1 MTTMN
6 RKLIKVLL
14 LSGLLLLS
22 FLADAQLNIYVVKFK
37 DKNNSPYSLSRPTEF
52 LTQKSIDRRLRQ
64 HINLNSE
71 DLPINPTYKSAITAL
86 EIKVRLDLKWFNS
99 LVIQTTTDKIPQ
111 VSALNFVESVSSLGP
126 IPSPLQATAKPFF
139 RNESTTNP
147 YFKNATTATDYG
159 QAKAQ
164 IEQMGG
170 QLLHGM
176 GLMGQG
182 MTIAVLD
189 AGFSNLYTL
198 AIFDSIRIN
207 GRIKGVHDFT
217 YMPNF
222 LTSLDETHGTEVL
235 STMAGWLNN
244 IQIGTAPNADFYL
257 LRTEDNTSET
267 PVEEY
272 NWAAGAAYAD
282 SVGADIITSSLGYYV
297 FDASYSAFSH
307 SYNDLDG
314 RTTFVTRAAAK
325 AANRG
330 ILVVNAAGNE
340 GATSWKHIIAPADAD
355 TLLAI
360 GAVNTLGIAASFT
373 SLGPSFDGRVKPDI
387 AACGWGTTIAN
398 PVNNSLITGNGTSF
412 ATPLTA
418 GLCACLWQGNPGV
431 KNTDI
436 INALRFT
443 ASQSI
448 SPDNVLGFGVA
459 NFYRAYLLLKKQN
472 NKASS
477 NKPIYLIS
485 ANPFPER
492 MELIITTPSTSG
504 WMVDIY
510 TIQGKL
516 VERYANVAANQP
528 LIIGNKLISGAY
540 ILRIISGNKIA
551 IEKIIKN

>member
-1 MTTMN
+1 MN
-6 RKLIKVLL
+6 RKLIKAIL

-37 DKNNSPYSLSRPTEF
+37 DKNNSPFSLSRPTEF

-71 DLPINPTYKSAITAL
+71 DLPINPAYKSAITAL
-86 EIKVRLDLKWFNS
+86 GIKVRLDLKWFNS
-99 LVIQTTTDKIPQ
+99 LVIQTTANKIPQ
-111 VSALNFVESVSSLGP
+111 VTALNFVESVLSLGP
-126 IPSPLQATAKPFF
+126 IPSNLQATVKPFF
-139 RNESTTNP
+139 KTESTTNP

-164 IEQMGG
+164 IEQVGG

-176 GLMGQG
+176 GFKGQG

-244 IQIGTAPNADFYL
+244 VQIGTAPNADFYL

-297 FDASYSAFSH
+297 FDAAYSAFSH
-307 SYNDLDG
+307 TYNDLNG
-314 RTTFVTRAAAK
+314 RTTIVTRAAAK

-340 GATSWKHIIAPADAD
+340 GSTSWQHIIAPADAD

-360 GAVNTLGIAASFT
+360 GAVNTSGVAAAFT

-418 GLCACLWQGNPGV
+418 GLCACLWQGNPNA

-448 SPDNVLGFGVA
+448 APDNVLGYGIA
-459 NFYRAYLLLKKQN
+459 NFYSAYLLLRKQQSN
-472 NKASS
+472 TST
-477 NKPIYLIS
+477 NKPAYLIS
-485 ANPFPER
+485 ANPFQER
-492 MELIITTPSTSG
+492 MELIITTPSASG
-504 WMVDIY
+504 WMVDVY

-516 VERYANVAANQP
+516 VERYASVASNRP

>member
-1 MTTMN
+1 MN
-6 RKLIKVLL
+6 RKLIKALL
-14 LSGLLLLS
+14 LPGLLLLS
-22 FLADAQLNIYVVKFK
+22 FLANAQLNIYVVNFK

-52 LTQKSIDRRLRQ
+52 LTQKSIDRRKRQ

-71 DLPINPTYKSAITAL
+71 DLPINPAYKSAITAL

-99 LVIQTTTDKIPQ
+99 IVIQTTADKIPK
-111 VSALNFVESVSSLGP
+111 VTALNFVESVLSLGP
-126 IPSPLQATAKPFF
+126 IPSNFQATVKPFF
-139 RNESTTNP
+139 KNESTTNP

-164 IEQMGG
+164 IEQVGG
-170 QLLHGM
+170 QLLHDM
-176 GLMGQG
+176 GFKGQG

-244 IQIGTAPNADFYL
+244 VQIGTAPNADFYL

-297 FDASYSAFSH
+297 FDAAYSAFNH
-307 SYNDLDG
+307 TYNDLNG
-314 RTTFVTRAAAK
+314 RTTIVSRAAAK

-330 ILVVNAAGNE
+330 ILVINAAGNE
-340 GATSWKHIIAPADAD
+340 GGTNWQHIIAPADAD

-360 GAVNTLGIAASFT
+360 GAVNTSGVAAAFT
-373 SLGPSFDGRVKPDI
+373 SIGPSFDGRVKPDI

-418 GLCACLWQGNPGV
+418 GLCACLWQGNPNA
-431 KNTDI
+431 KNIDI

-448 SPDNVLGFGVA
+448 APDNVLGYGIA
-459 NFYRAYLLLKKQN
+459 NFYKAYLLLKKQN
-472 NKASS
+472 NTTSA
-477 NKPIYLIS
+477 NKPVYLIS

-492 MELIITTPSTSG
+492 MELIITTPSSSG
-504 WMVDIY
+504 WMVDVY

-516 VERYANVAANQP
+516 VERYANMPSNRP
-528 LIIGNKLISGAY
+528 LIVGNKLISGAY

-551 IEKIIKN
+551 IEKIIKD